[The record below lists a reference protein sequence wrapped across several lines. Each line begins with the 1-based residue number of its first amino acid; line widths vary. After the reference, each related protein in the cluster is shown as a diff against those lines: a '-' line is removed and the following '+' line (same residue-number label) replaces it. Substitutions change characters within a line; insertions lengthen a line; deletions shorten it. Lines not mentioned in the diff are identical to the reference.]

1 MSKKCSFLYGT
12 LAVVLGIATSG
23 SMVGSVYATN
33 YSGSE
38 TIDLS
43 ADITDGIIIKSGA
56 NITLNLNGHTIST
69 TESEDTIYVE
79 NGATLTISGD
89 GEITNIA
96 GKANIFN
103 NGVVT
108 INGGKITHTGSYYA
122 ILNHGEMIIEDA
134 TVTSTSEGNSMVVNG
149 YYNYTSTDERIGY
162 VEGKGIANPT
172 MTINGGTFTGDI
184 KNCIYKGDDGS
195 INNISGGTFSGAAA
209 CVLQNVNEMTISGGD
224 FTNNNSGYPVINN
237 QYYDDEID
245 KGVVT
250 IEGGNFTSADENSP
264 LFENGDNSTIEISGG
279 SYSLEPDEE
288 FIVDGIGFNQQDN
301 NRWEIDAPEE
311 PETLPT
317 VTEEQNP
324 ATADDIL
331 TTTGILAT
339 LMLGLLAII
348 GALGFNKRR
357 A

>member
-1 MSKKCSFLYGT
+1 
-12 LAVVLGIATSG
+12 
-23 SMVGSVYATN
+23 
-33 YSGSE
+33 
-38 TIDLS
+38 
-43 ADITDGIIIKSGA
+43 
-56 NITLNLNGHTIST
+56 
-69 TESEDTIYVE
+69 
-79 NGATLTISGD
+79 
-89 GEITNIA
+89 
-96 GKANIFN
+96 
-103 NGVVT
+103 
-108 INGGKITHTGSYYA
+108 
-122 ILNHGEMIIEDA
+122 
-134 TVTSTSEGNSMVVNG
+134 
-149 YYNYTSTDERIGY
+149 
-162 VEGKGIANPT
+162 

-324 ATADDIL
+324 ATADDKFHACYEDIKTL
-331 TTTGILAT
+331 LDKAEEQSPEAKQLIRDEIAFYLANF
-339 LMLGLLAII
+339 LYLYHRDA
-348 GALGFNKRR
+348 FSKDKE
-357 A
+357 

>member
-1 MSKKCSFLYGT
+1 
-12 LAVVLGIATSG
+12 
-23 SMVGSVYATN
+23 
-33 YSGSE
+33 
-38 TIDLS
+38 
-43 ADITDGIIIKSGA
+43 
-56 NITLNLNGHTIST
+56 
-69 TESEDTIYVE
+69 
-79 NGATLTISGD
+79 
-89 GEITNIA
+89 
-96 GKANIFN
+96 
-103 NGVVT
+103 
-108 INGGKITHTGSYYA
+108 
-122 ILNHGEMIIEDA
+122 MIIENA

-264 LFENGDNSTIEISGG
+264 LFENGNNSTIEISGG
-279 SYSLEPDEE
+279 SYSLKPDEE
-288 FIVDGIGFNQQDN
+288 FMVDGIELNRQDN
-301 NRWEIDAPEE
+301 DRWEINAPEE

-324 ATADDIL
+324 ATADGIL
-331 TTTGILAT
+331 TTCILAT

-348 GALGFNKRR
+348 GALSFNKRR